1 MSDGALLELASRG
14 KQDSYFIQGASRSW
28 FGTDYER
35 RSAATRQVR
44 EQRPENQ
51 VRFGKWIDIELPRA
65 SDILV
70 TTQIRIQMHSWLPA
84 EVEVLNRTHLVEIES
99 QTPGVWAQY
108 GWTNGIAN
116 YLIKRWAL
124 FADNLQITEGTGE
137 FNSWYPE
144 IGTTQLH
151 APLIHKYTG
160 THDGSN
166 KNIQWM
172 ATPQELVFR
181 LPLIG
186 CQEDRDVG
194 LPICAIKGQ
203 RLYLRLWL
211 RDLKDLVEST
221 DLCGGMA
228 PLPLYETNPAPWN
241 RKRIRINGVISNYVT
256 LLAHEIKPPVIYGKY
271 DVLNVDAELRDAL
284 RARPLQ
290 IQFREQRQEYFN
302 IADQQWTPS
311 ARFKH
316 NVEINGFFQM
326 MFLTLM
332 SQARNAQNK
341 YRDVNPPGG
350 GDWLESMTLNVN
362 GYNRY
367 ETLLPRKFTELA
379 SNVQLPRDIE
389 MNVYYLIFG
398 YAPDGEP
405 AGVLNIS
412 RTHKTTMV
420 LQLKDTPQDPAD
432 PSHTTFAALYGLTWN
447 VLDIAGDY
455 CQVRFPQ

>member
-1 MSDGALLELASRG
+1 MSDGTLLELTSRG

-28 FGTDYER
+28 FGTDYVR
-35 RSAATRQVR
+35 RSPATRQVR
-44 EQRPENQ
+44 DQYPENHA
-51 VRFGKWIDIELPRA
+51 RFGKWIDIELPRA

-70 TTQIRIQMHSWLPA
+70 AVQIRIKMNTWLPPA
-84 EVEVLNRTHLVEIES
+84 IAALNRTEKVEIES

-124 FADNLQITEGTGE
+124 FADNLMITEGTGE

-166 KNIQWM
+166 QSIQRA
-172 ATPQELVFR
+172 ATPPELVFR

-186 CQEDRDVG
+186 CQEERDVG

-221 DLCGGMA
+221 DLCGGLA
-228 PLPLYETNPAPWN
+228 PLPFYETSPAPWG
-241 RKRIRINGVISNYVT
+241 RCRIRVNGVIQSERTY
-256 LLAHEIKPPVIYGKY
+256 LEHEVKPPTIYGKF
-271 DVLNVDAELRDAL
+271 DVLNVDNELQEAL
-284 RARPLQ
+284 RAHPLQ
-290 IQFREQRQEYFN
+290 IQFREQRQEYFH
-302 IADQQWTPS
+302 IADQEWNGG
-311 ARFKH
+311 AKYRH

-350 GDWLESMTLNVN
+350 GDWLEALALTVN

-389 MNVYYLIFG
+389 MNVYYMIFG

-412 RTHKTTMV
+412 RTHKTTLQ
-420 LQLKDTPQDPAD
+420 LQLKDTPADPAD

-447 VLDIAGDY
+447 VLDIAGDR